1 MRTPYMKETEEA
13 LLHTYNRFPVE
24 FDRGEGVYLYDAE
37 GRKYLDFAA
46 GIAVCGLGYG
56 HPELTK
62 ALKEQAEK
70 LLHTS
75 NLFYNESCGTSPAG
89 RRRQRLKRPAEW
101 TGYFLPTAGR
111 KPMKGC
117 SKRPENMHGKEEP
130 VDTSLSQW
138 KVLFTGGAWE
148 RCL

>member
-75 NLFYNESCGTSPAG
+75 NLFYNESCG
-89 RRRQRLKRPAEW
+89 E
-101 TGYFLPTAGR
+101 
-111 KPMKGC
+111 
-117 SKRPENMHGKEEP
+117 
-130 VDTSLSQW
+130 
-138 KVLFTGGAWE
+138 GGGSV
-148 RCL
+148 